1 MPAVAS
7 ESLILRTYPLKESDL
22 IVSFFTRDA
31 GKLRGYARSAR
42 KPKSQFG
49 SSLERMSHARVYYIQ
64 RENRELLTL
73 TNCDLIQSQFEIAS
87 NYEAGVALDY
97 IAEISDLLLPA
108 NEVNEKFFRLLL
120 AVVEDLRKGGSPW
133 RAVLYASLWAVRLAG
148 VLGEPMVAAE
158 SRELAIEML
167 QRPISQLSPREWA
180 KTTAR
185 DLRRWLLHDIENHAE
200 RRVQSAAILESL

>member
-7 ESLILRTYPLKESDL
+7 ESLILRTYALKESDL

-49 SSLERMSHARVYYIQ
+49 ASLERMSHTRMYYIQ
-64 RENRELLTL
+64 RENRDLLTL
-73 TNCDLIQSQFEIAS
+73 TNCDLIQSQFAIAS
-87 NYEAGVALDY
+87 DYDAGVAMDY

-120 AVVEDLRKGGSPW
+120 SVIEDLRSGGSPW
-133 RAVLYASLWAVRLAG
+133 RAVLYTSLWAVRLSG
-148 VLGEPMVAAE
+148 FLGDPAVAPE
-158 SRELAIEML
+158 SRQLAIEML
-167 QRPISQLSPREWA
+167 QRPISQVEAPEWA

-185 DLRRWLLHDIENHAE
+185 DLRRSLLRDIEMHTE
-200 RRVQSAAILESL
+200 RRVQSAVILESL